1 MNFLQRRRARFL
13 ITCGQPFADEPLA
26 AVANF
31 TWVGNSMGA
40 QPAVRGREDLAGGL
54 PDWTLVGAGATRLFV
69 IAATHFNPDTGTAL
83 IGAWPLAHMRL
94 TVQSYD
100 RNAGPV
106 PLGAWRAIRFEFPD
120 REPAV
125 LQLFG
130 REVDHVL
137 AAHRAAQTPD
147 LTGVRWDALTEV
159 SLRTTSLG
167 PFEED
172 VFFVFT
178 YEDGAPTAIGLGDSD
193 YLLPRLQQLPGFDN
207 DDLHP
212 GDGGDRRGRLGAVA
226 AMTTNGAQSS
236 KYLLYIE
243 QACRR

>member
-13 ITCGQPFADEPLA
+13 IKRGQPFADEPLV

-40 QPAVRGREDLAGGL
+40 QPGVRGRQDWAGGL

-69 IAATHFNPDTGTAL
+69 IGAAHSRPDKGTAL
-83 IGAWPLAHMRL
+83 IGGWPLSRMRL
-94 TVQSYD
+94 TEESYD
-100 RNAGPV
+100 RNAGPI

-125 LQLFG
+125 LQPFG
-130 REVDHVL
+130 REVDDLL

-147 LTGVRWDALTEV
+147 LTGVRWDVLTEV
-159 SLRTTSLG
+159 SLRTTSRG

-172 VFFVFT
+172 VFFVFA
-178 YEDGAPTAIGLGDSD
+178 YEDGASTAIGLGDSD
-193 YLLPRLQQLPGFDN
+193 DLLARLQQLPGFDN
-207 DDLHP
+207 DAFIRAMAVTDEGVSVLW
-212 GDGGDRRGRLGAVA
+212 RR
-226 AMTTNGAQSS
+226 
-236 KYLLYIE
+236 
-243 QACRR
+243 